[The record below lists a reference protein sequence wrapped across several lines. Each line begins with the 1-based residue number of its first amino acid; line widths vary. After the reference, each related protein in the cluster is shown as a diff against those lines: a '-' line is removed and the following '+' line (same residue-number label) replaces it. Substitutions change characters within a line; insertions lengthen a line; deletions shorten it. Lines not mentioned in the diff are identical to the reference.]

1 MKNVRYCAYSA
12 HARWGGNNLARAM
25 SFERAAAA
33 ALIDICDRNGRQ
45 PLTKTKPIKQN
56 KDE

>member
-1 MKNVRYCAYSA
+1 MEINSTQNLRSVT
-12 HARWGGNNLARAM
+12 GNNLARAM